1 MGMSPLLLRPR
12 TTKLN
17 VLAIP
22 GLATWHDASDEA
34 TVTVA
39 TGVSQW
45 NDKSGNS
52 RHATQSTANNQPS
65 YASTRNGRRV
75 LTYDGANDTMRT
87 TVFALNQPSTMFV
100 VANCTTN
107 TNIID
112 GFLSTRA
119 GVARRASGHWAIYAG
134 IDLFDGTSDSAWN
147 VLECETNGASSSLRV
162 NGVQIISG
170 NAGAQNC
177 TGGLSFG
184 SYNNT
189 GSYMTGDM
197 GEVIT
202 TNGILSASTLAA
214 IRAYLKAKWGTP

>member
-34 TVTVA
+34 SVTIA
-39 TGVSQW
+39 TGASQW

-52 RHATQSTANNQPS
+52 RHATQSTANNQPW
-65 YASTRNGRRV
+65 YAGTRNGLRV

-87 TVFALNQPSTMFV
+87 PVFALNQPSTIFV
-100 VANCTTN
+100 VANSTTN
-107 TNIID
+107 NNIID

-119 GVARRASGHWAIYAG
+119 SIARRSTGHWAIYAG
-134 IDLFDGTSDSAWN
+134 IDLFAGTSDSAWN

-184 SYNNT
+184 SYNNS

-202 TNGILSASTLAA
+202 TDGILSASTLAA
-214 IRAYLKAKWGTP
+214 IRKYLKAKWGTP